1 MILLIYLSIYFHV
14 HIQSLGRVQLF
25 ATQWTVACQAPL
37 SRGFEIISTY
47 ASPVSQSV
55 KNLPAMQETQVQF
68 LGWEDPLEKE
78 IATHYSILA

>member
-1 MILLIYLSIYFHV
+1 M

-68 LGWEDPLEKE
+68 LDWEEALEQGMAPHSSIFE
-78 IATHYSILA
+78 IHHLIN